1 MKNVRIRYPG
11 ASSDKNDTVVLS
23 RVSINLK
30 VLVAPLA
37 VMLLF
42 IGVSVGAISLLR
54 SQGQAFRDV
63 VGGAFDAAT
72 TTSRLAL
79 TIAGVHSDIIRHV
92 NLLGT
97 QQNTESLKELQQT
110 LPARLDRAE
119 AMLQSVEANAP
130 SVDADLLHDVADF
143 LSIYRVV
150 ATRVAKMDT
159 LNPTLVSSLMA
170 HYSQLDTYLN
180 RLAELTIRAAKDR
193 QQRTEVFVDR
203 SVQLLL
209 AVVVATFAIGLAA
222 TWWIGRAISK
232 PLTEMTDVM
241 SRLARGEFDITVPAM
256 KRKDEVGEMAQAVEV
271 FRQASMQLHQREHE
285 LAQTVQNLA
294 VMRDHAADA
303 SRAKSAFLANMSHE
317 LRTPLNGILGYAQIL
332 QWEQNLTR
340 KHQNGLVTIEKSGQH
355 LLALIDDILDLSKIE
370 AGKLEL
376 HPAPLALS
384 AFLQGI
390 VDIGR
395 MRAEQKELRFNFEAG
410 ALPACVLADEK
421 QLRQVLLNLCGNAV
435 KFTDSGEVNLRVVPL
450 DGPAETARL
459 RFEVS
464 DSGLGISADELKT
477 LFQPFHQ
484 VGDLRRRRGGTGLGL
499 AISRQ
504 LVRLMGG
511 DIEVESTSGR
521 GSRFWFEL
529 SLPQVAVPE
538 AAAPERVATGYD
550 GVRKK
555 VLVVDD
561 VAENRMLIVDMLR
574 PLGFLTFEASNG
586 QEGLQRA
593 QELMPDLILMDNVM
607 PQMSGLESTRR
618 LRELPAFKD
627 VPVLAVSASA
637 TQDDRANAV
646 AAGATDFVSKP
657 FRATQLLA
665 LLERHLKMRFN
676 TRA

>member
-1 MKNVRIRYPG
+1 M
-11 ASSDKNDTVVLS
+11 LS
-23 RVSINLK
+23 RVSIELK

-54 SQGQAFRDV
+54 SQGEAFRDV

-72 TTSRLAL
+72 TTSRLSL
-79 TIAGVHSDIIRHV
+79 TVASVHSDIIRHV

-97 QQNTESLKELQQT
+97 QQNTESLAELRQA

-119 AMLQSVEANAP
+119 AMLQSVEVNAP
-130 SVDADLLHDVADF
+130 AVDRDLLRDVADF

-150 ATRVAKMDT
+150 STRVAQMET

-180 RLAELTIRAAKDR
+180 RLADLTIRAAKEK
-193 QQRTEVFVDR
+193 QLRTEAFVAR
-203 SVQLLL
+203 SVQILL
-209 AVVVATFAIGLAA
+209 AVVVATLALGLAA

-232 PLTEMTDVM
+232 PLTEMTGVM
-241 SRLARGEFDITVPAM
+241 SRLAGGEFDIAVPAM

-271 FRQASMQLHQREHE
+271 FRQASMKLHQREQE
-285 LAQTVQNLA
+285 LAQTVEHLA
-294 VMRDHAADA
+294 QMRDQAAEA

-332 QWEQNLTR
+332 QWEPNLSR
-340 KHQNGLVTIEKSGQH
+340 KQQGGLATIEKSGQH

-370 AGKLEL
+370 AGRLEL
-376 HPAPLALS
+376 HPAPLAL
-384 AFLQGI
+384 APFLQGI
-390 VDIGR
+390 VDIVR
-395 MRAEQKELRFNFEAG
+395 VRAEQKGLAFVFDAGEL
-410 ALPACVLADEK
+410 PTHVLADEK
-421 QLRQVLLNLCGNAV
+421 QLRQVLLNLCGNAT
-435 KFTDSGEVNLRVVPL
+435 KFTDSGQVSLRVESVPGG
-450 DGPAETARL
+450 DGAVRL
-459 RFEVS
+459 RFEVK
-464 DSGLGISADELKT
+464 DSGVGMTSDDLAK

-484 VGDLRRRRGGTGLGL
+484 VGDVQRRRGGTGLGL

-511 DIEVESTSGR
+511 DIEVQSTPGQ

-529 SLPQVAVPE
+529 GLPRVQASEP
-538 AAAPERVATGYD
+538 AAPERVATGYD

-561 VAENRMLIVDMLR
+561 VAENRMLLVDMLR
-574 PLGFLTFEASNG
+574 PLGFLTFEAANG
-586 QEGLQRA
+586 KEGLERA
-593 QELMPDLILMDNVM
+593 QELMPDLIVMDNVM
-607 PQMSGLESTRR
+607 PVMSGLESTRR
-618 LRELPAFKD
+618 LRELPAFKQ
-627 VPVLAVSASA
+627 VPVIAISASA
-637 TQDDRANAV
+637 SQDDRANAV
-646 AAGATDFVSKP
+646 AAGATDFVTKP
-657 FRATQLLA
+657 FRATQLLG
-665 LLERHLKMRFN
+665 LLERHLKIRFH